1 MNKCLP
7 VLRLIAVAPLTC
19 LIGNLK
25 EGGQGW
31 VVKLSIG
38 ERKEMK
44 DEGRKTRLRGWYHVA
59 RKRDEVKEWG
69 VNVDWVDRK
78 KWSNVGRA
86 SQGGRDGEG
95 WGGETD

>member
-1 MNKCLP
+1 M
-7 VLRLIAVAPLTC
+7 
-19 LIGNLK
+19 
-25 EGGQGW
+25 
-31 VVKLSIG
+31 VKLSIR

-44 DEGRKTRLRGWYHVA
+44 DDGRKTRLRGWYHVA

-95 WGGETD
+95 GERRIEEESGRGENTRRISSAPLLGFGPLSW